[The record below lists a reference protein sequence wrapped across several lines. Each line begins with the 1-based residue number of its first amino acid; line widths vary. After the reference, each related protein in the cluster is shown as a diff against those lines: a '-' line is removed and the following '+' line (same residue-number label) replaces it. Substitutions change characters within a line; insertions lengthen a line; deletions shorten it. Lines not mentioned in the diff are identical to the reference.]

1 MVKLIELKYSE
12 LVRKLKNK
20 ALDSIDPVKGHMKY
34 GFEIKTVQLF
44 RFLIIK
50 AKQSRKE
57 QFEQ

>member
-12 LVRKLKNK
+12 LVRKLKK
-20 ALDSIDPVKGHMKY
+20 YGFRFYRSGKGHMKY

-44 RFLIIK
+44 RFLITK
-50 AKQSRKE
+50 AKPLKKE